1 MSEAEREDA
10 VPRAFLGVEESV
22 CGKRWRARLDDDR
35 SALALAQRLGLPEIV
50 GRILA
55 ARGVGLEEAGRFL
68 EPRLRDHLPD
78 PSSFVDLDRAVAR
91 LVAALEAG
99 ERVAAFADYDVDGG
113 SSAALL
119 ELFFRAIGRELLVY
133 VPDRLAEGYGPNAP
147 ALRRLKG
154 QGASLVLT
162 LDCGTTAHAALEAAA
177 EDGLEVIVVDHHAAE
192 ARLPPA
198 VAVVNPQRLDQTTDC
213 GPLAAVGVTF
223 LLLVGLNRAL
233 RAGGW
238 YARQGLAEPKLMEWL
253 DLVALGTVCDVMP
266 LAGLNRALVAQGL
279 KVLGRRNN
287 PGLTALCDVAGV
299 DEAPG
304 VYHAGFLLG
313 PRINAGGRVGRAGL
327 GARLLACQ
335 DREAALAMARELDGY
350 NSERREIEQAI
361 LEQAIAQVEAQV
373 EVGAP
378 PPDALVFVA
387 GEGWHPGVIGIVASR
402 LRERYNLPAVV
413 VALEAGRGKGSG
425 RSVPGLDL
433 GAAILAARQAGHLI
447 DGGGH
452 PQAAGLT
459 VAETELEAL
468 CGFLEARVR
477 ARLQAI
483 GYRPSL
489 GIDGSLRPAAATTAL
504 LGQLEQVAPF
514 GPGNEE
520 PRFVLADARVQQ
532 ARVVGADH
540 VRFDLA
546 AAEGGRLK
554 AIAFRAL
561 DRPLGFALLNTRG
574 MPLHIAG
581 KLRRDRWRG
590 NEGVQLIVEDV
601 AEASG

>member
-1 MSEAEREDA
+1 MAEAQRA
-10 VPRAFLGVEESV
+10 APSARAFLGVEESLS
-22 CGKRWRARLDDDR
+22 GKRWRARLEEDR
-35 SALALAQRLGLPEIV
+35 LALALAQRLDLPEII
-50 GRILA
+50 GRILV
-55 ARGVGLEEAGRFL
+55 ARGVGPEEAGRFL

-78 PSSFVDLDRAVAR
+78 PSSFLDLDRAVDR
-91 LVAALEAG
+91 LTVALEAG
-99 ERVAAFADYDVDGG
+99 EQIAAFADYDVDGG

-119 ELFFRAIGRELLVY
+119 QLFFRAIGRELLVY

-147 ALRRLKG
+147 ALRRLKA

-177 EDGLEVIVVDHHAAE
+177 EDGLDVIVVDHHATE
-192 ARLPPA
+192 TRLPPA
-198 VAVVNPQRLDQTTDC
+198 VAVVNPQRLDQTSDC

-223 LLLVGLNRAL
+223 MLLVGLNRAL
-233 RAGGW
+233 RDGGW
-238 YARQGLAEPKLMEWL
+238 YARQGLAEPRLMDWL

-279 KVLGRRNN
+279 KVLGRRKN
-287 PGLTALCDVAGV
+287 PGLTALCDIAGV

-327 GARLLACQ
+327 GASLLACP
-335 DREAALAMARELDGY
+335 DREEALAMARELDGY

-361 LEQAIAQVEAQV
+361 LEQAIAQVEAQ
-373 EVGAP
+373 AP
-378 PPDALVFVA
+378 APDALVFAA

-433 GAAILAARQAGHLI
+433 GAMILAARQAGHLI

-468 CGFLEARVR
+468 RGFLEGRSR
-477 ARLQAI
+477 TRLEAI

-489 GIDGSLRPAAATTAL
+489 GIDGTLRPAAATTGL
-504 LGQLEQVAPF
+504 LDQLERVAPF

-520 PRFVLADARVQQ
+520 PRFVLADARVRQ
-532 ARVVGADH
+532 ARVVGEDH
-540 VRFDLA
+540 VRFDLT

-561 DRPLGFALLNTRG
+561 DRPLGFALLNSRG

-590 NEGVQLIVEDV
+590 NDSVQLIVEDA

>member
-1 MSEAEREDA
+1 MFEAKREA
-10 VPRAFLGVEESV
+10 PSARAFLDVEESV

-35 SALALAQRLGLPEIV
+35 LALALAQRLDLPEII

-55 ARGVGLEEAGRFL
+55 ARGVGPEEAGRFL

-78 PSSFVDLDRAVAR
+78 PSSFLDLDRAVDR
-91 LVAALEAG
+91 LTAALQAG
-99 ERVAAFADYDVDGG
+99 ERIAAFADYDVDGG
-113 SSAALL
+113 TSAALL
-119 ELFFRAIGRELLVY
+119 QLFFRAIGRELMVY

-147 ALRRLKG
+147 AFRRLKG

-177 EDGLEVIVVDHHAAE
+177 EDGLDVIVVDHHAAE

-223 LLLVGLNRAL
+223 LLLIGLNRAL
-233 RAGGW
+233 RDGGW
-238 YARQGLAEPKLMEWL
+238 YARQGIPEPRLMDWL

-266 LAGLNRALVAQGL
+266 LTGLNRALVAQGL
-279 KVLGRRNN
+279 KVLGRRRN

-327 GARLLACQ
+327 GASLLACP
-335 DREAALAMARELDGY
+335 DREEALAMARELDGY

-361 LEQAIAQVEAQV
+361 LEQAIAQVEAQ
-373 EVGAP
+373 AP
-378 PPDALVFVA
+378 APDALVFAA

-433 GAAILAARQAGHLI
+433 GAMILAARQAGHLI

-459 VAETELEAL
+459 VADAELDVL
-468 CGFLEARVR
+468 RGFLEERTR
-477 ARLQAI
+477 ARLRSI

-489 GIDGSLRPAAATTAL
+489 GIDGTLRPAAATGGL
-504 LGQLEQVAPF
+504 LDQLERVAPF

-520 PRFVLADARVQQ
+520 PRFVMCDARVQG
-532 ARVVGADH
+532 AKVVVEDH
-540 VRFDLA
+540 VRFYLSG
-546 AAEGGRLK
+546 AEGGRLK

-561 DRPLGFALLNTRG
+561 DRPLGFALLNSRG

-590 NEGVQLIVEDV
+590 NDSVQLIVED
-601 AEASG
+601 AAQASG

>member
-1 MSEAEREDA
+1 MAEPQREDPPA
-10 VPRAFLGVEESV
+10 RAFLGVEESV

-35 SALALAQRLGLPEIV
+35 RAMALSQRFGLPEIV

-55 ARGVGLEEAGRFL
+55 ARGVGLEDAGRFL

-91 LVAALEAG
+91 LVAAIEAG

-119 ELFFRAIGRELLVY
+119 ELFFQAIGRELLVY

-147 ALRRLKG
+147 ALRRLKA

-162 LDCGTTAHAALEAAA
+162 LDCGTTAYAALEAAA

-233 RAGGW
+233 REGGW
-238 YARQGLAEPKLMEWL
+238 YARQGLAEPRLMDWL

-327 GARLLACQ
+327 GARLLACR
-335 DREAALAMARELDGY
+335 DREEALALARELDGY
-350 NSERREIEQAI
+350 NRERQEIEQAI
-361 LEQAIAQVEAQV
+361 LEQAIAQVEARTP
-373 EVGAP
+373 A
-378 PPDALVFVA
+378 PDALVFVA
-387 GEGWHPGVIGIVASR
+387 AEGWHPGVIGIVASR

-413 VALEAGRGKGSG
+413 IALEAGRGKGSG

-433 GAAILAARQAGHLI
+433 GAMVLAARQAGHLI

-459 VAETELEAL
+459 VAEGELEAL
-468 CGFLEARVR
+468 RDFLEGRVR
-477 ARLQAI
+477 TRLEAI

-489 GIDGSLRPAAATTAL
+489 GIDGTLRPAAATTAL

-532 ARVVGADH
+532 ARVVGEDH

-561 DRPLGFALLNTRG
+561 DRPLGIALLNTRG
-574 MPLHIAG
+574 LPLHIAG

-590 NEGVQLIVEDV
+590 NDSVQLIVEDA

>member
-1 MSEAEREDA
+1 MFEAKREA
-10 VPRAFLGVEESV
+10 PSARAFLDVEESV

-35 SALALAQRLGLPEIV
+35 LALALAQRLDLPEII

-55 ARGVGLEEAGRFL
+55 ARGVGPEEAGRFL

-78 PSSFVDLDRAVAR
+78 PSSFLDLDRAVDR
-91 LVAALEAG
+91 LAAALQAG
-99 ERVAAFADYDVDGG
+99 ERIAAFADYDVDGG
-113 SSAALL
+113 TSAALL
-119 ELFFRAIGRELLVY
+119 QLFFRAIGRELMVY

-147 ALRRLKG
+147 AFRRLKG

-162 LDCGTTAHAALEAAA
+162 LDCGTTAHVALEAAA
-177 EDGLEVIVVDHHAAE
+177 EDGLDVIVVDHHAAE

-223 LLLVGLNRAL
+223 LLLIGLNRAL
-233 RAGGW
+233 RDGGW
-238 YARQGLAEPKLMEWL
+238 YARQGIPEPRLMDWL
-253 DLVALGTVCDVMP
+253 DLVALGTVCDVVP
-266 LAGLNRALVAQGL
+266 LTGLNRALVAQGL
-279 KVLGRRNN
+279 KVLGRRRN

-327 GARLLACQ
+327 GASLLACP
-335 DREAALAMARELDGY
+335 DREEALAMARELDGY

-361 LEQAIAQVEAQV
+361 LEQAIAQVEAQ
-373 EVGAP
+373 AP
-378 PPDALVFVA
+378 APDALVFAA

-433 GAAILAARQAGHLI
+433 GAMILAARQAGHLI

-459 VAETELEAL
+459 VADAELDVL
-468 CGFLEARVR
+468 RGFLEERTR
-477 ARLQAI
+477 ARLQSI

-489 GIDGSLRPAAATTAL
+489 GIDGTLRPAAATGGL
-504 LGQLEQVAPF
+504 LDQLERVAPF

-520 PRFVLADARVQQ
+520 PRFVMADARVLG
-532 ARVVGADH
+532 AKVVGEDH
-540 VRFDLA
+540 VRFDLSG
-546 AAEGGRLK
+546 AEGGRLK

-561 DRPLGFALLNTRG
+561 DRPLGFALLNSRG

-590 NEGVQLIVEDV
+590 NDSVQLIVED
-601 AEASG
+601 ATQASG

>member
-1 MSEAEREDA
+1 MAEVQRA
-10 VPRAFLGVEESV
+10 APSARAFLGVEESLS
-22 CGKRWRARLDDDR
+22 GKRWRARLEEDR
-35 SALALAQRLGLPEIV
+35 LALALAQRLDLPEII
-50 GRILA
+50 GRVLA
-55 ARGVGLEEAGRFL
+55 ARGVDLEEAGRFL

-78 PSSFVDLDRAVAR
+78 PSSFLDLDRAVDR
-91 LVAALEAG
+91 LTVALEAG
-99 ERVAAFADYDVDGG
+99 EQIAAFADYDVDGG

-119 ELFFRAIGRELLVY
+119 QLFFRAIGRELLVY

-147 ALRRLKG
+147 ALRRLKA

-177 EDGLEVIVVDHHAAE
+177 EDGLDVIVVDHHAAE
-192 ARLPPA
+192 TRLPPA
-198 VAVVNPQRLDQTTDC
+198 VAVVNPQRLDQTSDC

-223 LLLVGLNRAL
+223 MLLVGLNRAL
-233 RAGGW
+233 RDGGW
-238 YARQGLAEPKLMEWL
+238 YARQGLAEPRLMDWL

-279 KVLGRRNN
+279 KVLGRRKN
-287 PGLTALCDVAGV
+287 PGLTALCDIAGV

-327 GARLLACQ
+327 GASLLACP
-335 DREAALAMARELDGY
+335 DREEALAMARELDGY

-361 LEQAIAQVEAQV
+361 LEQAIAQVEAQ
-373 EVGAP
+373 AP
-378 PPDALVFVA
+378 APDALVFAA

-433 GAAILAARQAGHLI
+433 GAMILAARQAGHLI

-459 VAETELEAL
+459 VADAELDVL
-468 CGFLEARVR
+468 RGFLEERTR
-477 ARLQAI
+477 ARLRSI

-489 GIDGSLRPAAATTAL
+489 GIDGTLRPAAATGGL
-504 LGQLEQVAPF
+504 LDQLERVAPF

-520 PRFVLADARVQQ
+520 PRFVMANARVLG
-532 ARVVGADH
+532 AKVVGEDH
-540 VRFDLA
+540 VRFDLSG
-546 AAEGGRLK
+546 AEGGRLK

-561 DRPLGFALLNTRG
+561 DRPLGFALLNSRG

-590 NEGVQLIVEDV
+590 NDSVQLIVED
-601 AEASG
+601 ATQASG

>member
-1 MSEAEREDA
+1 MFEAKREA
-10 VPRAFLGVEESV
+10 PSARAFLDVEESV

-35 SALALAQRLGLPEIV
+35 LALALAQRLDLPEII

-55 ARGVGLEEAGRFL
+55 ARGVGPEEAGRFL

-78 PSSFVDLDRAVAR
+78 PSSFLDLDRAVDR
-91 LVAALEAG
+91 LTAALQAG
-99 ERVAAFADYDVDGG
+99 ERIAAFADYDVDGG
-113 SSAALL
+113 TSAALL
-119 ELFFRAIGRELLVY
+119 QLFFRAIGRELMVY

-147 ALRRLKG
+147 AFRRLKG

-177 EDGLEVIVVDHHAAE
+177 EDGLDVIVVDHHAAE

-223 LLLVGLNRAL
+223 LLLIGLNRAL
-233 RAGGW
+233 RDGGW
-238 YARQGLAEPKLMEWL
+238 YARQGIPEPRLMDWL

-266 LAGLNRALVAQGL
+266 LTGLNRALVAQGL
-279 KVLGRRNN
+279 KVLGRRRN

-327 GARLLACQ
+327 GASLLACP
-335 DREAALAMARELDGY
+335 DREEALAMARELDGY

-361 LEQAIAQVEAQV
+361 LEQAIAQVEAQ
-373 EVGAP
+373 AP
-378 PPDALVFVA
+378 APDALVFAA

-433 GAAILAARQAGHLI
+433 GAMILAARQAGHLI

-459 VAETELEAL
+459 VADAELDVL
-468 CGFLEARVR
+468 RGFLEERTR
-477 ARLQAI
+477 ARLRSI

-489 GIDGSLRPAAATTAL
+489 GIDGTLRPAAATGGL
-504 LGQLEQVAPF
+504 LDQLERVAPF

-520 PRFVLADARVQQ
+520 PRFVMADARVLG
-532 ARVVGADH
+532 AKVVGEDH
-540 VRFDLA
+540 VRFDLSG
-546 AAEGGRLK
+546 AEGGRLK

-561 DRPLGFALLNTRG
+561 DRPLGFALLNSRG

-590 NEGVQLIVEDV
+590 NDSVQLIVED
-601 AEASG
+601 ATQASG

>member
-1 MSEAEREDA
+1 MFEAKREA
-10 VPRAFLGVEESV
+10 PSARAFLDVEESV

-35 SALALAQRLGLPEIV
+35 LALALAQRLDLPEII

-55 ARGVGLEEAGRFL
+55 ARGVGPEEAGRFL

-78 PSSFVDLDRAVAR
+78 PSSFLDLDRAVDR
-91 LVAALEAG
+91 LAAALQAG
-99 ERVAAFADYDVDGG
+99 ERIAAFADYDVDGG
-113 SSAALL
+113 TSAALL
-119 ELFFRAIGRELLVY
+119 QLFFRAIGRELMVY

-147 ALRRLKG
+147 AFRRLKG

-162 LDCGTTAHAALEAAA
+162 LDCGTTAHVALEAAA
-177 EDGLEVIVVDHHAAE
+177 EDGLDVIVVDHHAAE

-223 LLLVGLNRAL
+223 LLLIGLNRAL
-233 RAGGW
+233 RDGGW
-238 YARQGLAEPKLMEWL
+238 YARQGIPEPRLMDWL
-253 DLVALGTVCDVMP
+253 DLVALGTVCDVVP
-266 LAGLNRALVAQGL
+266 LTGLNRALVAQGL
-279 KVLGRRNN
+279 KVLGRRRN

-327 GARLLACQ
+327 GASLLACP
-335 DREAALAMARELDGY
+335 DREEALAMARELDGY

-361 LEQAIAQVEAQV
+361 LEQAIAQVEAQ
-373 EVGAP
+373 AP
-378 PPDALVFVA
+378 APDALVFAA

-433 GAAILAARQAGHLI
+433 GAMILAARQAGHLI

-468 CGFLEARVR
+468 RGFLEGRSR
-477 ARLQAI
+477 TRLEAI

-489 GIDGSLRPAAATTAL
+489 GIDGTLRPAAATTGL
-504 LGQLEQVAPF
+504 LDQLERVAPF

-520 PRFVLADARVQQ
+520 PRFVLADARVRQ
-532 ARVVGADH
+532 ARVVGEDH
-540 VRFDLA
+540 VRFDLT

-561 DRPLGFALLNTRG
+561 DRPLGFALLNSRG

-590 NEGVQLIVEDV
+590 NDSVQLIVEDA

>member
-1 MSEAEREDA
+1 MVEPLRERPSA
-10 VPRAFLGVEESV
+10 RAFLGVEDSV

-35 SALALAQRLGLPEIV
+35 RGLALAQRLGLPEIV

-78 PSSFVDLDRAVAR
+78 PSSFLDLDRAVAR
-91 LVAALEAG
+91 LVAAIEAG

-133 VPDRLAEGYGPNAP
+133 VPDRLAAGYGPNAP
-147 ALRRLKG
+147 ALRRLKA

-162 LDCGTTAHAALEAAA
+162 LDCGTTAYAALEAAA
-177 EDGLEVIVVDHHAAE
+177 GDGLEVIVVDHHAAE

-233 RAGGW
+233 RDGGW
-238 YARQGLAEPKLMEWL
+238 YARQGLGEPRLMDWL

-327 GARLLACQ
+327 GARLLACR
-335 DREAALAMARELDGY
+335 DREEALALARELDGY
-350 NSERREIEQAI
+350 NRERQEIERAI
-361 LEQAIAQVEAQV
+361 LEQAIAQVEARTP
-373 EVGAP
+373 A
-378 PPDALVFVA
+378 PDALVFVA
-387 GEGWHPGVIGIVASR
+387 AEGWHPGVIGIVASR
-402 LRERYNLPAVV
+402 LRERTNLPAVV

-433 GAAILAARQAGHLI
+433 GAMVLAARQAGHLI

-459 VAETELEAL
+459 VAEGELEAL
-468 CGFLEARVR
+468 RDFLESRVR
-477 ARLQAI
+477 TRLEAI

-489 GIDGSLRPAAATTAL
+489 GIDGTLRPAAATTAL
-504 LGQLEQVAPF
+504 LGQLEQIAPF

-532 ARVVGADH
+532 ARVVGEDH

-561 DRPLGFALLNTRG
+561 DRPLGVALLNTRG
-574 MPLHIAG
+574 LPLHIAG

-590 NEGVQLIVEDV
+590 HDSVQLIVEDA

>member
-1 MSEAEREDA
+1 MFEAKREA
-10 VPRAFLGVEESV
+10 PSARAFLDVEESV

-35 SALALAQRLGLPEIV
+35 LALALAQRLDLPEII

-55 ARGVGLEEAGRFL
+55 ARGVGPEEAGRFL

-78 PSSFVDLDRAVAR
+78 PSSFLDLDRAVDR
-91 LVAALEAG
+91 LTAALQAG
-99 ERVAAFADYDVDGG
+99 ERIAAFADYDVDGG
-113 SSAALL
+113 TSAALL
-119 ELFFRAIGRELLVY
+119 QLFFRAIGRELMVY

-147 ALRRLKG
+147 AFRRLKG

-162 LDCGTTAHAALEAAA
+162 LDCGTTAHVALEAAA
-177 EDGLEVIVVDHHAAE
+177 EDGLDVIVVDHHAAE

-223 LLLVGLNRAL
+223 LLLIGLNRAL
-233 RAGGW
+233 RDGGW
-238 YARQGLAEPKLMEWL
+238 YARQGIPEPRLMDWL

-266 LAGLNRALVAQGL
+266 LTGLNRALVAQGL
-279 KVLGRRNN
+279 KVLGRRRN

-327 GARLLACQ
+327 GASLLACP
-335 DREAALAMARELDGY
+335 DREEALAMARELDGY

-361 LEQAIAQVEAQV
+361 LEQAIAQVEAQ
-373 EVGAP
+373 AP
-378 PPDALVFVA
+378 APDALVFAA

-433 GAAILAARQAGHLI
+433 GAMILAARQAGHLI

-468 CGFLEARVR
+468 RGFLEGRSR
-477 ARLQAI
+477 TRLEAI

-489 GIDGSLRPAAATTAL
+489 GIDGTLRPAAATTGL
-504 LGQLEQVAPF
+504 LDQLERVAPF

-520 PRFVLADARVQQ
+520 PRFVLADARVRQ
-532 ARVVGADH
+532 ARVVGEDH
-540 VRFDLA
+540 VRFDLT

-561 DRPLGFALLNTRG
+561 DRPLGFALLNSRG

-590 NEGVQLIVEDV
+590 NDSVQLIVEDA

>member
-1 MSEAEREDA
+1 MAEPKREDPP
-10 VPRAFLGVEESV
+10 PRAFLGVEDSV

-35 SALALAQRLGLPEIV
+35 RALTLSQRLGLPEIV

-55 ARGVGLEEAGRFL
+55 ARGVGPEEAGRFL

-78 PSSFVDLDRAVAR
+78 PSSFLDLDRAVAR

-99 ERVAAFADYDVDGG
+99 ETVAAFADYDVDGG
-113 SSAALL
+113 SAAALL
-119 ELFFRAIGRELLVY
+119 QLFFRAIGRELQVY

-147 ALRRLKG
+147 ALRRLKA

-162 LDCGTTAHAALEAAA
+162 LDCGTTAYAALEAAA
-177 EDGLEVIVVDHHAAE
+177 AEGLEVIVVDHHAAE

-233 RAGGW
+233 RDGGW
-238 YARQGLAEPKLMEWL
+238 YARQGLTAPNLMDWL

-279 KVLGRRNN
+279 KVLGRRGN

-327 GARLLACQ
+327 GARLMACR
-335 DREAALAMARELDGY
+335 DREEALTLARELDGY

-361 LEQAIAQVEAQV
+361 LEQAIAQVEAR
-373 EVGAP
+373 AP
-378 PPDALVFVA
+378 APDALVFVA
-387 GEGWHPGVIGIVASR
+387 AEGWHPGVIGIVASR

-425 RSVPGLDL
+425 RSVSGLDL
-433 GAAILAARQAGHLI
+433 GAMVLAARQAGHLI

-459 VAETELEAL
+459 VAEGELEAL
-468 CGFLEARVR
+468 RGFLEARVR
-477 ARLQAI
+477 TRLQAI

-520 PRFVLADARVQQ
+520 PRFALADARVHH
-532 ARVVGADH
+532 ARVVGEDH
-540 VRFDLA
+540 VRFELS

-561 DRPLGFALLNTRG
+561 DRPLGVALLNARG
-574 MPLHIAG
+574 MPLHVAG

-590 NEGVQLIVEDV
+590 NDAVQLIVEDA

>member
-1 MSEAEREDA
+1 
-10 VPRAFLGVEESV
+10 
-22 CGKRWRARLDDDR
+22 
-35 SALALAQRLGLPEIV
+35 
-50 GRILA
+50 
-55 ARGVGLEEAGRFL
+55 
-68 EPRLRDHLPD
+68 
-78 PSSFVDLDRAVAR
+78 
-91 LVAALEAG
+91 
-99 ERVAAFADYDVDGG
+99 
-113 SSAALL
+113 
-119 ELFFRAIGRELLVY
+119 
-133 VPDRLAEGYGPNAP
+133 
-147 ALRRLKG
+147 
-154 QGASLVLT
+154 
-162 LDCGTTAHAALEAAA
+162 
-177 EDGLEVIVVDHHAAE
+177 
-192 ARLPPA
+192 
-198 VAVVNPQRLDQTTDC
+198 
-213 GPLAAVGVTF
+213 VTF
-223 LLLVGLNRAL
+223 LLLIGLNRAL
-233 RAGGW
+233 RDGGW
-238 YARQGLAEPKLMEWL
+238 YARQGLDEPRLMDWL

-335 DREAALAMARELDGY
+335 DREEALAMARELDGY
-350 NSERREIEQAI
+350 NSERREIEQSI
-361 LEQAIAQVEAQV
+361 LEQAIAQVEAAV
-373 EVGAP
+373 EAGAA
-378 PPDALVFVA
+378 PDALVFVA
-387 GEGWHPGVIGIVASR
+387 AEGWHPGVIGIVASR

-433 GAAILAARQAGHLI
+433 GAAILAARQTGHLI

-459 VAETELEAL
+459 VAAGELEAL
-468 CGFLEARVR
+468 RAFLEARVR
-477 ARLQAI
+477 AGLQAI

-489 GIDGSLRPAAATTAL
+489 GIDGALRPAAATTGL
-504 LGQLEQVAPF
+504 LDQLEQVAPF

-532 ARVVGADH
+532 ARVVGEDH

-561 DRPLGFALLNTRG
+561 DRPLGFALLNSRG

-590 NEGVQLIVEDV
+590 NNSVQLIVEDA

>member
-1 MSEAEREDA
+1 MAEAQRA
-10 VPRAFLGVEESV
+10 APSARAFLGVEESLS
-22 CGKRWRARLDDDR
+22 GKRWRARLEEDR
-35 SALALAQRLGLPEIV
+35 LALALAQRLDLPEII
-50 GRILA
+50 GRILV
-55 ARGVGLEEAGRFL
+55 ARGVGPEEAGRFL

-78 PSSFVDLDRAVAR
+78 PSSFLDLDRAVDR
-91 LVAALEAG
+91 LTVALEAG
-99 ERVAAFADYDVDGG
+99 EQIAAFADYDVDGG

-119 ELFFRAIGRELLVY
+119 QLFFRAIGRELLVY

-147 ALRRLKG
+147 ALRRLKA

-177 EDGLEVIVVDHHAAE
+177 EDGLDVIVVDHHAAE

-198 VAVVNPQRLDQTTDC
+198 VAVVNPQRLDQTSDC

-223 LLLVGLNRAL
+223 MLLVGLNRAL
-233 RAGGW
+233 RDGGW
-238 YARQGLAEPKLMEWL
+238 YARQGLAEPRLMDWL

-279 KVLGRRNN
+279 KVLGRRKN
-287 PGLTALCDVAGV
+287 PGLTALCDIAGV

-327 GARLLACQ
+327 GASLLACP
-335 DREAALAMARELDGY
+335 DREEALAMARELDGY

-361 LEQAIAQVEAQV
+361 LEQAIAQVEAQ
-373 EVGAP
+373 AP
-378 PPDALVFVA
+378 APDALVFAA

-433 GAAILAARQAGHLI
+433 GAMILAARQAGHLI

-468 CGFLEARVR
+468 RGFLEGRSR
-477 ARLQAI
+477 TRLEAI

-489 GIDGSLRPAAATTAL
+489 GIDGTLRPAAATTGL
-504 LGQLEQVAPF
+504 LDQLERVAPF

-520 PRFVLADARVQQ
+520 PRFVLADARVRQ
-532 ARVVGADH
+532 ARVVGEDH
-540 VRFDLA
+540 VRFDLT

-561 DRPLGFALLNTRG
+561 DRPLGFALLNSRG

-590 NEGVQLIVEDV
+590 NDSVQLIVEDA

>member
-1 MSEAEREDA
+1 MAEVQRA
-10 VPRAFLGVEESV
+10 APSARAFLGVEESLS
-22 CGKRWRARLDDDR
+22 GKRWRARLEEDR
-35 SALALAQRLGLPEIV
+35 LALALAQRLDLPEII
-50 GRILA
+50 GRVLA
-55 ARGVGLEEAGRFL
+55 ARGVDLEEAGRFL

-78 PSSFVDLDRAVAR
+78 PSSFLDLDRAVDR
-91 LVAALEAG
+91 LTVALEAG
-99 ERVAAFADYDVDGG
+99 EQIAAFADYDVDGG

-119 ELFFRAIGRELLVY
+119 QLFFRAIGRELLVY

-147 ALRRLKG
+147 ALRRLKA

-177 EDGLEVIVVDHHAAE
+177 EDGLDVIVVDHHAAE

-198 VAVVNPQRLDQTTDC
+198 VAVVNPQRLDQTSDC

-223 LLLVGLNRAL
+223 MLLVGLNRAL
-233 RAGGW
+233 RDGGW
-238 YARQGLAEPKLMEWL
+238 YARQGLAEPRLMDWL

-279 KVLGRRNN
+279 KVLGRRKN
-287 PGLTALCDVAGV
+287 PGLTALCDIAGV

-327 GARLLACQ
+327 GASLLACP
-335 DREAALAMARELDGY
+335 DREEALAMARELDGY

-361 LEQAIAQVEAQV
+361 LEQAIAQVEAQ
-373 EVGAP
+373 AP
-378 PPDALVFVA
+378 APDALVFAA

-433 GAAILAARQAGHLI
+433 GAMILAARQAGHLI

-468 CGFLEARVR
+468 RGFLEGRSR
-477 ARLQAI
+477 TRLEAI

-489 GIDGSLRPAAATTAL
+489 GIDGTLRPAAATTGL
-504 LGQLEQVAPF
+504 LDQLERVAPF

-520 PRFVLADARVQQ
+520 PRFVLADARVRQ
-532 ARVVGADH
+532 ARVVGEDH
-540 VRFDLA
+540 VRFDLT

-561 DRPLGFALLNTRG
+561 DRPLGFALLNSRG

-590 NEGVQLIVEDV
+590 NDSVQLIVEDA

>member
-1 MSEAEREDA
+1 MFEAKREA
-10 VPRAFLGVEESV
+10 PSARAFLGVEESI

-35 SALALAQRLGLPEIV
+35 LALALEKCLDLPEII

-78 PSSFVDLDRAVAR
+78 PSGFLDLDRAVDR
-91 LVAALEAG
+91 LMAAFEAG
-99 ERVAAFADYDVDGG
+99 ERIAAFADYDVDGG

-133 VPDRLAEGYGPNAP
+133 VPDRLAEGYGPNTA

-154 QGASLVLT
+154 QGVTLVLT

-177 EDGLEVIVVDHHAAE
+177 EDGLDVIVVDHHAAE

-213 GPLAAVGVTF
+213 SPLAAVGVTF

-233 RAGGW
+233 RDSGW
-238 YARQGLAEPKLMEWL
+238 YARQGLAEPRLMDWL
-253 DLVALGTVCDVMP
+253 DLVALGTICDVMP

-327 GARLLACQ
+327 GARLLACP
-335 DREAALAMARELDGY
+335 DREEALAMARELDGY

-361 LEQAIAQVEAQV
+361 LEQAIAQVEAQTP
-373 EVGAP
+373 AP
-378 PPDALVFVA
+378 DSLVFVA
-387 GEGWHPGVIGIVASR
+387 GKGWHPGVIGIVASR

-413 VALEAGRGKGSG
+413 VALAAGRGKGSG

-433 GAAILAARQAGHLI
+433 GAMILAARQAGHLI

-459 VAETELEAL
+459 VAEPELESL
-468 CGFLEARVR
+468 RGFLEERTR

-489 GIDGSLRPAAATTAL
+489 GIDGSLRPTAATTGL
-504 LGQLEQVAPF
+504 IDQLEQVAPF

-532 ARVVGADH
+532 ARVVGEDH
-540 VRFDLA
+540 VRFDLS

-561 DRPLGFALLNTRG
+561 DRPLGFALLNSRG
-574 MPLHIAG
+574 LPLHIAG

-590 NEGVQLIVEDV
+590 NDSVQLIVEDA

>member
-1 MSEAEREDA
+1 MAEAQRA
-10 VPRAFLGVEESV
+10 APSARAFLGVEESL
-22 CGKRWRARLDDDR
+22 CGKRWRARLEEDR
-35 SALALAQRLGLPEIV
+35 LALALAQRLDLPEII
-50 GRILA
+50 GRVLA
-55 ARGVGLEEAGRFL
+55 ARGVDPEEAGRFL

-78 PSSFVDLDRAVAR
+78 PSSFLDLDRAVDR
-91 LVAALEAG
+91 LTAALEAG
-99 ERVAAFADYDVDGG
+99 EQIAAFADYDVDGG

-119 ELFFRAIGRELLVY
+119 QLFFRAIGRELLVY

-147 ALRRLKG
+147 ALRRLKA

-177 EDGLEVIVVDHHAAE
+177 EDGLDVIVVDHHAAE

-198 VAVVNPQRLDQTTDC
+198 VAVVNPQRLDQVSDC

-223 LLLVGLNRAL
+223 MLLIGLNRAL
-233 RAGGW
+233 RDGGW
-238 YARQGLAEPKLMEWL
+238 YARRGLAEPRLMDWL

-279 KVLGRRNN
+279 KVLGRRKN
-287 PGLTALCDVAGV
+287 PGLTALCDISGV

-327 GARLLACQ
+327 GARLMACP
-335 DREAALAMARELDGY
+335 DREEALAMARELDGY

-361 LEQAIAQVEAQV
+361 LEQAIAQVEAQ
-373 EVGAP
+373 AP
-378 PPDALVFVA
+378 APDAMVFTA

-433 GAAILAARQAGHLI
+433 GAMILAARQAGHLI

-459 VAETELEAL
+459 VAEAELETL
-468 CGFLEARVR
+468 RGFLEGRSR
-477 ARLQAI
+477 TRLQAI

-489 GIDGSLRPAAATTAL
+489 GIDGTLRPAAATTGL
-504 LGQLEQVAPF
+504 LDQLEQVAPF

-520 PRFVLADARVQQ
+520 PRFVLADARVRQ
-532 ARVVGADH
+532 ARVVGEDH
-540 VRFDLA
+540 VRFDLT

-561 DRPLGFALLNTRG
+561 DRPLGFALLNSRG

-590 NEGVQLIVEDV
+590 NDSVQLIVEDA

>member
-1 MSEAEREDA
+1 MAEAKPEDPPA
-10 VPRAFLGVEESV
+10 RAFLGVEESV

-35 SALALAQRLGLPEIV
+35 LALALAQRLDLPEIV
-50 GRILA
+50 GRVLA
-55 ARGVGLEEAGRFL
+55 ARGIGLEEAGRFL

-78 PSSFVDLDRAVAR
+78 PSSFIDLDRAVAR
-91 LVAALEAG
+91 LTAALESG
-99 ERVAAFADYDVDGG
+99 ERIAAFADYDVDGG

-119 ELFFRAIGRELLVY
+119 QLFFRAIGRELVVY
-133 VPDRLAEGYGPNAP
+133 VPDRLAEGYGPNVP
-147 ALRRLKG
+147 ALRRLMAE
-154 QGASLVLT
+154 GASLVLT
-162 LDCGTTAHAALEAAA
+162 LDCGTTAYAALEVAA
-177 EDGLEVIVVDHHAAE
+177 EDGLDVIVVDHHAAE

-233 RAGGW
+233 RDGGW
-238 YARQGLAEPKLMEWL
+238 YARQGLAEPRLMDWL

-327 GARLLACQ
+327 GARLLACR
-335 DREAALAMARELDGY
+335 DREEALAMARELDGY

-361 LEQAIAQVEAQV
+361 LEQAIAQVEAAV
-373 EVGAP
+373 EAGSA
-378 PPDALVFVA
+378 PDALVFVA

-459 VAETELEAL
+459 VAEDQLGAL
-468 CGFLEARVR
+468 RAFLEARVR

-489 GIDGSLRPAAATTAL
+489 GIDGSLRPVAATTGL

-520 PRFVLADARVQQ
+520 PRFVLPDARVQG
-532 ARVVGADH
+532 ARVVGEDH
-540 VRFDLA
+540 VRFDLT

-590 NEGVQLIVEDV
+590 NDGVQLIVEDA

>member
-1 MSEAEREDA
+1 MAEVQRA
-10 VPRAFLGVEESV
+10 APSARAFLGVEESLS
-22 CGKRWRARLDDDR
+22 GKRWRARLEEDR
-35 SALALAQRLGLPEIV
+35 LALALAQRLDLPEII
-50 GRILA
+50 GRVLA
-55 ARGVGLEEAGRFL
+55 ARGVDLEEAGRFL

-78 PSSFVDLDRAVAR
+78 PSSFLDLDRAVDR
-91 LVAALEAG
+91 LTVALEAG
-99 ERVAAFADYDVDGG
+99 EQIAAFADYDVDGG

-119 ELFFRAIGRELLVY
+119 QLFFRAIGRELLVY

-147 ALRRLKG
+147 ALRRLKA

-177 EDGLEVIVVDHHAAE
+177 EDGLDVIVVDHHAAE

-198 VAVVNPQRLDQTTDC
+198 VAVVNPQRLDQTSDC

-223 LLLVGLNRAL
+223 MLLVGLNRAL
-233 RAGGW
+233 RDGGW
-238 YARQGLAEPKLMEWL
+238 YARQGLAEPRLMDWL

-279 KVLGRRNN
+279 KVLGRRKN
-287 PGLTALCDVAGV
+287 PGLTALCDIAGV

-327 GARLLACQ
+327 GASLLACP
-335 DREAALAMARELDGY
+335 DREEALAMARELDGY

-361 LEQAIAQVEAQV
+361 LEQAIAQVEAQ
-373 EVGAP
+373 AP
-378 PPDALVFVA
+378 APDALVFAA

-433 GAAILAARQAGHLI
+433 GAMILAARQAGHLI

-459 VAETELEAL
+459 VADAELDVL
-468 CGFLEARVR
+468 RGFLEERTR
-477 ARLQAI
+477 ARLQSI

-489 GIDGSLRPAAATTAL
+489 GIDGTLRPAAATGGL
-504 LGQLEQVAPF
+504 LDQLERVAPF

-520 PRFVLADARVQQ
+520 PRFVMADARVQG
-532 ARVVGADH
+532 AKVVGEDH
-540 VRFDLA
+540 VRFDLSG
-546 AAEGGRLK
+546 AEGGRLK

-561 DRPLGFALLNTRG
+561 DRPLGFALLNSRG

-590 NEGVQLIVEDV
+590 NDSVQLIVED
-601 AEASG
+601 ATQASG

>member
-1 MSEAEREDA
+1 MAEVQRA
-10 VPRAFLGVEESV
+10 APSARAFLGVEESLS
-22 CGKRWRARLDDDR
+22 GKRWRARLEEDR
-35 SALALAQRLGLPEIV
+35 LALALAQRLDLPEII
-50 GRILA
+50 GRVLA
-55 ARGVGLEEAGRFL
+55 ARGVGPEEAGRFL

-78 PSSFVDLDRAVAR
+78 PSSFLDLDRAVDR
-91 LVAALEAG
+91 LTAALDAG
-99 ERVAAFADYDVDGG
+99 EQIAAFADYDVDGG

-119 ELFFRAIGRELLVY
+119 QLFFRAIGRELLVY

-147 ALRRLKG
+147 ALRRLKA

-177 EDGLEVIVVDHHAAE
+177 EDGLDVIVVDHHAAE

-198 VAVVNPQRLDQTTDC
+198 VAVVNPQRLDQTSDC

-223 LLLVGLNRAL
+223 MLLVGLNRAL
-233 RAGGW
+233 RDGGW
-238 YARQGLAEPKLMEWL
+238 YARQGLAEPRLMDWL

-327 GARLLACQ
+327 GASLLACP
-335 DREAALAMARELDGY
+335 DREEALAMARELDGY

-361 LEQAIAQVEAQV
+361 LEQAIAQVEAQ
-373 EVGAP
+373 AP
-378 PPDALVFVA
+378 APDALVFAA

-433 GAAILAARQAGHLI
+433 GAMILAARQAGHLI

-468 CGFLEARVR
+468 RGFLEGRSR
-477 ARLQAI
+477 TRLEAI

-489 GIDGSLRPAAATTAL
+489 GIDGTLRPAAATTGL
-504 LGQLEQVAPF
+504 LDQLERVAPF

-520 PRFVLADARVQQ
+520 PRFVLADARVRQ
-532 ARVVGADH
+532 ARVVGEDH
-540 VRFDLA
+540 VRFDLT

-561 DRPLGFALLNTRG
+561 DRPLGFALLNSRG

-590 NEGVQLIVEDV
+590 NDSVQLIVEDA